1 MRELRLKKE
10 YNSLKELRADVAE
23 YMKYDTVVTT
33 RQQVFRYFN
42 LLHGR
47 SILTGEVK
55 CELVINQYTDVINKR
70 KRERSGYYILIFAYY
85 IDSGSDD
92 YVYTVKMGKD
102 YTEAL

>member
-10 YNSLKELRADVAE
+10 YNSLKELKADVAE
-23 YMKYDTVVTT
+23 YMKYDMVVKT
-33 RQQVFRYFN
+33 RRELFHCFR

-70 KRERSGYYILIFAYY
+70 KRERSEYYVVIDAYY
-85 IDSGSDD
+85 MDSASDD
-92 YVYTVKMGKD
+92 YVYMVHIGKQ
-102 YTEAL
+102 YTEGL